1 MTPVFI
7 CSIVVTRSFF
17 DFVSPPMKSEM
28 YQVDS
33 QAACYALAAEKWT
46 AGKSM
51 FTVGDESEWVR
62 FCGPDHSGCPKW
74 PSSKDGSRAK

>member
-17 DFVSPPMKSEM
+17 DIVSPPLKSEM

-46 AGKSM
+46 AGKFM
-51 FTVGDESEWVR
+51 FTITDESEWTK
-62 FCGPDHSGCPKW
+62 FCGSEHAGCPKW
-74 PSSKDGSRAK
+74 PSTTDSARGR